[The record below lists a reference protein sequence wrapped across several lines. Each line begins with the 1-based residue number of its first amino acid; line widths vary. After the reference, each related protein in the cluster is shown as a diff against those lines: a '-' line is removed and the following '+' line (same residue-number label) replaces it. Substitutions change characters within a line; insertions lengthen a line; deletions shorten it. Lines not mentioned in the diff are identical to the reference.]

1 MHVTSQNGANIKLS
15 PSALREKLN
24 LSSVY
29 KQAVTKITDTCE
41 RHTSASALSSP
52 LMPIYTWLEC
62 QWLTDWH
69 TLTDTGFTGS
79 AIGRLYSEQS
89 HVQLWNAFKMGN
101 QNKSET
107 KDKQGAD
114 QVVPLDLT
122 HTHTDTDTLAE
133 LQICR
138 RYSQSFSVAGDIP
151 WHAPETQSMAVY
163 CGATAGTKGRAGA
176 GIVHQQSGE
185 HHHPHPER
193 LPGQPAHARP
203 KTATSD
209 GHIRR
214 RWSQLLLNKHTKN
227 QTLAPPFF
235 CFSAKIQSAV
245 TPRRP
250 SLYI

>member
-29 KQAVTKITDTCE
+29 KQAVPKITDTCE

-52 LMPIYTWLEC
+52 FMPIYTWVEC
-62 QWLTDWH
+62 QWVTDWH

-89 HVQLWNAFKMGN
+89 HVQLWNTFKMGN

-107 KDKQGAD
+107 KAKQGPH

-122 HTHTDTDTLAE
+122 HTDTLAE
-133 LQICR
+133 LQIGW

-151 WHAPETQSMAVY
+151 WHAPESQSMAVD

-176 GIVHQQSGE
+176 GVVHQQSRE

-209 GHIRR
+209 GHIHH
-214 RWSQLLLNKHTKN
+214 RWNRLLLNKHKKN
-227 QTLAPPFF
+227 PNLAPPFL
-235 CFSAKIQSAV
+235 V
-245 TPRRP
+245 
-250 SLYI
+250 SLQKYKVL